1 MRRLFLAAAMALSAV
16 PAGAAEDAST
26 LLKRQTQELF
36 DAVSSGDA
44 HVWDKYLDAD
54 AVITDEAGAVTGK
67 KDTVAQVVPLPKG
80 ISGTITVTDW
90 HVYPHGDTMV
100 ATYVAD
106 EHENFHG
113 QKLHALYR
121 STTTW
126 LKEAAGWKVLAQ
138 QTLALRQD
146 PPAVQLAEATLN
158 DYVGRYRA
166 GPDLVYEITR
176 RGGDLNG
183 GVASGKPSA
192 LKMELRDVMFAPG
205 QPRTRKIFVR
215 DAAGRITGFLSRRE
229 GARRCVDEDSLKQLV
244 QEL

>member
-1 MRRLFLAAAMALSAV
+1 MRLFLLAAVILLYAA
-16 PAGAAEDAST
+16 PTAAEDVST

-36 DAVSSGDA
+36 DAVSNGDA
-44 HVWDKYLDAD
+44 KVWDKYLDAD

-67 KDTVAQVVPLPKG
+67 KDTVAQVVPLSNG
-80 ISGTITVTDW
+80 ISGSIIVTDW
-90 HVYPHGDTMV
+90 HVYPHGDTVV

-146 PPAVQLAEATLN
+146 PPAVLLAEAALN

-166 GPDLVYEITR
+166 GSDLVYEITR
-176 RGGDLNG
+176 KGGDLSG
-183 GVASGKPSA
+183 GVVGGKPSA
-192 LKMELRDVMFAPG
+192 LKMELRDVMFVPG
-205 QPRTRKIFVR
+205 QPRSRKIFTR
-215 DAAGRITGFLSRRE
+215 DAAGHVTGFLSRRE
-229 GARRCVDEDSLKQLV
+229 ERDVVWTRIR
-244 QEL
+244 

>member
-1 MRRLFLAAAMALSAV
+1 MRLFLLAAAILLAAA
-16 PAGAAEDAST
+16 PAAAAEDVST

-36 DAVSSGDA
+36 DAVSNGDA
-44 HVWDKYLDAD
+44 RVWDKYLDAD

-90 HVYPHGDTMV
+90 HVYPHGDTV
-100 ATYVAD
+100 AAIYVAD

-126 LKEAAGWKVLAQ
+126 LREAAGWKVLAQ

-146 PPAVQLAEATLN
+146 PPAVQLAEAALN

-176 RGGDLNG
+176 KGSDLSG
-183 GVASGKPSA
+183 GVAGGKPSV
-192 LKMELRDVMFAPG
+192 LKMELRDVMFVPG
-205 QPRTRKIFVR
+205 QPRSRKIFVR
-215 DAAGRITGFLSRRE
+215 DAAGHVTGFLSRRE
-229 GARRCVDEDSLKQLV
+229 ERDVVWTRIP
-244 QEL
+244 